1 MSLRLSPGRIAT
13 YAVLGLLTVVLL
25 YPLWFMARTSF
36 QTIDQFQ
43 RGSGFSV
50 SSWGD
55 LFDALPVWREL
66 GNSTLISLTSVAII
80 LLVSTM
86 AGFSFGIL
94 RYRASTAVFLLVV
107 GAMLVPMPSIIVPEF
122 INLAD
127 WGRINHYDAAIVVYA
142 ALGAPFSTFLMTTYM
157 RRLPYDVIEAA
168 LMDGLGYGRIFVR
181 IILPLARPAMVTIA
195 VLQFIQIWDD
205 LLVGL
210 LLLQTPDKRPIT
222 VGLATIP
229 SQHGL
234 DVPLLMAGSAVSALP
249 AIVVYLV
256 FQRYLI
262 SGLTLGL
269 GK

>member
-1 MSLRLSPGRIAT
+1 MTMRLGTKGLT
-13 YAVLGLLTVVLL
+13 YALLGLLTIVLL

-36 QTIDQFQ
+36 ETIEQFQ
-43 RGSGFSV
+43 AGGGFSTA
-50 SSWGD
+50 SWHG
-55 LFDALPVWREL
+55 LFQALPVWREM
-66 GNSTLISLTSVAII
+66 GNSTLISVSAVAII
-80 LLVSTM
+80 LVVSTM
-86 AGFSFGIL
+86 AGYAFGIL

-107 GAMLVPMPSIIVPEF
+107 GAMLVPMPSIIVPEY
-122 INLAD
+122 INLAN

-157 RRLPYDVIEAA
+157 RRLPFDVIEAA
-168 LMDGLGYGRIFVR
+168 LMDGLSYTRVFLR
-181 IILPLARPAMVTIA
+181 IIVPLARPAMVTIA
-195 VLQFIQIWDD
+195 VLQFIQVWDD

-210 LLLQTPDKRPIT
+210 LMLQTPEKRPIT

-234 DVPLLMAGSAVSALP
+234 DVPLLMAGSLVSALP
-249 AIVVYLV
+249 AIIVYLI

-262 SGLTLGL
+262 SGLTMGM